1 MKLPL
6 IFLCFAHAY
15 KSATKKR
22 LRNFYFFEK
31 AWQQTFSSELSIKWR
46 LADTSSPCPTKRL
59 EAIRCYS
66 AKEKGYPDS
75 FLKRLAY
82 AGLEVYM
89 LSTCCL
95 AMRTHFAGTEMN
107 LKTNALTRLAAFS
120 PNCSKAFE
128 MSSAHEPPQI
138 LVHMSERK
146 ILQ

>member
-1 MKLPL
+1 MV
-6 IFLCFAHAY
+6 IFP
-15 KSATKKR
+15 KIRNKKR
-22 LRNFYFFEK
+22 QRNFYFFEK
-31 AWQQTFSSELSIKWR
+31 AWQQTFPSELSIKWR

-59 EAIRCYS
+59 EAIR
-66 AKEKGYPDS
+66 D
-75 FLKRLAY
+75 Y
-82 AGLEVYM
+82 AEFGAGFRIALRDMEIRGTGNLLGAE

-95 AMRTHFAGTEMN
+95 AMRTHFAGTETN